1 MAQSYGS
8 TILLLPL
15 QSKAAPQTH
24 EDPQGVLERNSG
36 KAGGGV
42 CVCCIQNS
50 LCRLFNLQ
58 PAVNTLPELEILRE
72 VRMG

>member
-42 CVCCIQNS
+42 CVLYS
-50 LCRLFNLQ
+50 KFL
-58 PAVNTLPELEILRE
+58 
-72 VRMG
+72 M